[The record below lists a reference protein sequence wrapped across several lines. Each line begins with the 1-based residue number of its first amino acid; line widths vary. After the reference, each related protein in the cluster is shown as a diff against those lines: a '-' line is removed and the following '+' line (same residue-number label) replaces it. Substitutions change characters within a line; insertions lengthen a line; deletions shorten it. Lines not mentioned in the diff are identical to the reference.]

1 MKTLKKSKH
10 KTKKN
15 DVLKPSKNS
24 QKTNKT
30 NKINKIKTSKQSNQ
44 SITQNRTQYGSGVFN
59 TMSGLVFTNT
69 KKTDYSVSLPGS
81 QLLSTSKQQLKNIMT
96 KKNTSISFFKIIYNY
111 RTPKEH
117 TIEKNTITPL
127 YQSSAVFTVPHIHI
141 NHIKHFLIV
150 MILPGVKPSLLWA
163 IDFKNGSKLKTI
175 IDYSLPK
182 FAIDYKFKLVFNIY
196 KYPDNTI
203 NSFRL
208 KNSMIMKRKKAY
220 RKFKKYLIK
229 KNMEKSL
236 IGTKT
241 IEVIQD
247 KGFDINNI
255 LKKVVKYK
263 KV

>member
-1 MKTLKKSKH
+1 MKTVKKTVN
-10 KTKKN
+10 KTVKK
-15 DVLKPSKNS
+15 
-24 QKTNKT
+24 NKT
-30 NKINKIKTSKQSNQ
+30 NKKKTSKQSHKIKTSNKLTQ

-59 TMSGLVFTNT
+59 TMAGLVYTNT

-163 IDFKNGSKLKTI
+163 IDFKNGSKSKTI
-175 IDYSLPK
+175 IDYTLPK

-196 KYPDNTI
+196 KYPNNTI
-203 NSFRL
+203 NSFSL

-229 KNMEKSL
+229 KNMENSL
-236 IGTKT
+236 IGSKT

-263 KV
+263 RV